1 MKKCKQRIER
11 EKLLNIEHHEAYVSF
26 QNNPSQENLTALNVV
41 KEKLEKLYEEK
52 N

>member
-1 MKKCKQRIER
+1 MYHFKTI
-11 EKLLNIEHHEAYVSF
+11 
-26 QNNPSQENLTALNVV
+26 PQENLTASNVV